1 MWETAIQQGSSTLG
15 LNAAYCK
22 EEFNPLLISGSQR
35 ETSCFPRP
43 PPNPTDRNS
52 GWEGENTFHVCRMIE
67 LKDN

>member
-22 EEFNPLLISGSQR
+22 EEFNPVLISGSQR

-43 PPNPTDRNS
+43 PQTPRTETQAGKEKTHS
-52 GWEGENTFHVCRMIE
+52 TSAE
-67 LKDN
+67 